1 MYHTFCIE
9 LHYIALERIITAQA
23 KSITKAY
30 KLQHTRV
37 ESIIIDFNYIIWST
51 EHCRRQ
57 IARENSTHVCSHA
70 AFMSLMM

>member
-1 MYHTFCIE
+1 MYDTFCIE

-23 KSITKAY
+23 GVSQKAY
-30 KLQHTRV
+30 ILQHTRV

-57 IARENSTHVCSHA
+57 TASASRR
-70 AFMSLMM
+70 